1 MASELPGTRNAA
13 RRSGGSPRRVESWTS
28 SYQRLP
34 GIDDE
39 LLDDTGTP
47 RPHWRDFLNALS
59 RIDDEQIDRRFASAD
74 RHIRDLGVSYRVYG
88 ETNER
93 SWPLSHVPLLITD
106 RDWRE
111 IAAGIKQR
119 AELMERVLTDLYGE
133 ASLVSEGALPAAVVT
148 GSADFMRPMRGVKPP
163 GGKWLR
169 LYAAD
174 IGRGPD
180 GRWWVL
186 GDRAQAPSGSGY
198 ALENRLV
205 LSRAFPT
212 LYRDMNV
219 QRLAPFFREFRN
231 GLTQSATRSD
241 PRICL
246 LTPGPFSQTYFE
258 QAYLARYLGILLVE
272 GDDLTVQNGEVHVR
286 TIAGLK
292 RADVIWRRVDAD
304 WSDPLEA
311 NAASRLGVPGL
322 MQAIRN
328 GTVTVANMPG
338 SGLIE
343 SRALMGFLP
352 ALSRRLLGEDLRM
365 PNIATW
371 WCGQETERKQVLS
384 RLDELVIAGAFS
396 DSLPGGGDPRSIIG
410 ADLDKAARAKLEEQ
424 IARRAVDYVGQ
435 EVVQLSTTPVWEDG
449 KLTPRPFVLRVYAAA
464 TENGWEIMPGGF
476 CRVSDRTDARAV
488 SMGEGVQSAD
498 AWVLADKP
506 VEMTTLLPTGDSV
519 TIRRLLG
526 NLPSRAADNLFWL
539 GRYIE
544 RAEAT
549 LRLVRCY
556 CSRVMDP
563 DSMTGGGRQST
574 ARLARILIAWGAV
587 SAEMAEATSAE
598 ISAAALHEKKQV
610 GSAVSLAIS
619 AQRAAGVIRERLSPD
634 AWQLLNALEA
644 RLSAS
649 SPAALPETEAFDHA
663 DSALRIIAALSGLFQ
678 ENTNRVAGWRF
689 LDMGRRVERAIN
701 TCRFARIFADK
712 DATAENLDVLLDL
725 IDSQITYRSRYLIGV
740 ALAPVR
746 DMVLLDTFNPRS
758 VAFQADRLDEHLAT
772 LPLLREDGI
781 MEAPR
786 RIATKLVS
794 DLSVDEAEQIDP
806 NKILAFEQRLMSL
819 AEAIAQRYFL
829 QGPGTARQ
837 GREMD
842 LA

>member
-1 MASELPGTRNAA
+1 MASEVPGTRNAA
-13 RRSGGSPRRVESWTS
+13 RRGGGSARRVESWTS
-28 SYQRLP
+28 AYQRLP

-39 LLDDTGTP
+39 FLDKNGAP
-47 RPHWRDFLNALS
+47 KPHWRTFLNALS
-59 RIDDEQIDRRFASAD
+59 RIDDEQIERRFASAD

-93 SWPLSHVPLLITD
+93 SWPLSHVPLLIPE

-111 IAAGIKQR
+111 IAAGITQR
-119 AELMERVLTDLYGE
+119 AELMERVLTDLYGD
-133 ASLVSEGALPAAVVT
+133 AKLVSEGALPAAVVT
-148 GSADFMRPMRGVKPP
+148 GSADYMRPMRGVKPP

-231 GLTQSATRSD
+231 GLTQAASRSD

-272 GDDLTVQNGEVHVR
+272 GDDLTMRDGEVHVR

-343 SRALMGFLP
+343 SRALLGFMP
-352 ALSRRLLGEDLRM
+352 ALCRRLLGEDLSM

-371 WCGQETERKQVLS
+371 WCGQESERKQVLS
-384 RLDELVIAGAFS
+384 RLDDLVIAGAFS
-396 DSLPGGGDPRSIIG
+396 DSMPGASDPRSVIG
-410 ADLDKAARAKLEEQ
+410 ADLDKAGRARLEEK
-424 IARRAVDYVGQ
+424 IERRAVDYVGQ
-435 EVVQLSTTPVWEDG
+435 EVVQLSTTPVWANG

-464 TENGWEIMPGGF
+464 TDKGWEIMPGGF

-488 SMGEGVQSAD
+488 SMGDGVLSAD

-519 TIRRLLG
+519 KIRRLLG

-539 GRYIE
+539 GRYME

-549 LRLVRCY
+549 LRLIRCY

-587 SAEMAEATSAE
+587 SPEMTDSTSAEMA
-598 ISAAALHEKKQV
+598 AAALHEKKQV
-610 GSAVSLAIS
+610 GSAVALAIS
-619 AQRAAGVIRERLSPD
+619 ARRAAGVIRERLSPD

-644 RLSAS
+644 QLSAS
-649 SPAALPETEAFDHA
+649 KVAALPETEAFDHA
-663 DSALRIIAALSGLFQ
+663 DAALRFIAALSGLFQ

-701 TCRFARIFADK
+701 TCRFARTFADK

-758 VAFQADRLDEHLAT
+758 VAFQADRIDEHLAT
-772 LPLLREDGI
+772 LPLLSEDGI

-806 NKILAFEQRLMSL
+806 SKILGFEQRLMSL